1 MSLLNTQ
8 SVDDLSWM
16 QRARA
21 LALRGLGH
29 VSPNPLVGCVVVS
42 EAGEV
47 LGEGWHER
55 YGEPHAEPHALADAR
70 ARGATDDDLRA
81 ATVYV
86 TLEPCAHQGKTPPCA
101 DLLIQTDVRRVVVG
115 MRDPFPAVDGK
126 GIEKL
131 RATGIDVTVGVD
143 AQACWR
149 MNEAFVHHVRTGRP
163 LVTLKIAQTL
173 DGYTAT
179 QSGDSKWITSEESRR
194 HVHRLRATSDAVL
207 VGSGTAR
214 ADDPHL
220 TVRHTTGPQPF
231 RIVLDRAGDLPPSL
245 HVFRDE
251 YAASTVAIV
260 APDADPAYADAL
272 QSSGGR
278 VLHIPTDGE
287 HLDLASLLDALGRGD
302 AGVPVQSLLVE
313 GGPRLASALLSAPH
327 ADRLLAFIAPIWLGD
342 GRAAFSG
349 NAPARMDDATRWP
362 ESNWT
367 TIGDDALLT
376 AYRHAAPDWIAEN
389 Q

>member
-1 MSLLNTQ
+1 MPLLDTQ
-8 SVDDLSWM
+8 AVDDLGWM

-42 EAGEV
+42 KSGDM

-55 YGEPHAEPHALADAR
+55 YGEAHAEPNALADAR

-101 DLLIQTDVRRVVVG
+101 DLLIQTGVRRVVVG

-131 RATGIDVTVGVD
+131 RAADIEVTVGVD

-149 MNEAFVHHVRTGRP
+149 MNEAFVYHVRTGRP

-173 DGYTAT
+173 DGYSAT
-179 QSGDSKWITSEESRR
+179 TSGDSKWITSEASRR
-194 HVHRLRATSDAVL
+194 HVHRLRAASDAVL

-214 ADDPHL
+214 ADDPRL
-220 TVRHTTGPQPF
+220 TVRHTTGPQPL
-231 RIVLDRAGDLPPSL
+231 RIVLDRTGDLPPSL
-245 HVFRDE
+245 HLFSDE
-251 YAASTVAIV
+251 HAASTVAIV
-260 APDADPAYADAL
+260 APDANPAYADAL

-278 VLHIPTDGE
+278 LLRIPTDGE
-287 HLDLASLLDALGRGD
+287 HLDLSALLDALGRGD
-302 AGVPVQSLLVE
+302 AGAPVHSLLVE
-313 GGPRLASALLSAPH
+313 GGPRLASALLRAPL
-327 ADRLLAFIAPIWLGD
+327 ADRLLTFIAPIWLGD
-342 GRAAFSG
+342 GRPAFSG
-349 NAPARMDDATRWP
+349 DAPNRMADAARWP
-362 ESNWT
+362 ETRWD

-376 AYRHAAPDWIAEN
+376 AYRHTAPDWIADN